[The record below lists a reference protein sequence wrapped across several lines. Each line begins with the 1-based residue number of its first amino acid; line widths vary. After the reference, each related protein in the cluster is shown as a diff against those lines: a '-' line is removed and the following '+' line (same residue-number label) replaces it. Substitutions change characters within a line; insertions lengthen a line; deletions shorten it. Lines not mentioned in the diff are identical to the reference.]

1 MSEEY
6 LNDNKAHQ
14 EFADQ
19 FVAAEVEKAKKAL
32 KQTQIIGVAVFLFIF
47 FYVGSIAMRFQRS
60 LQPNEAA
67 NMAKGVIAQK
77 VMESEPEL
85 TAYLMKEVPAAIEK
99 VPDIVKEQLPDLR
112 SQLEDRLADEF
123 AKYAKETS
131 DQLDA
136 ALDQYLEE
144 NKDDFK
150 TIMLAGSDP
159 ELAKQMMQGM
169 HKLFVDYL
177 SEKNGEE
184 ESIKEKIDEA
194 LKGLTEIRTMMQRL
208 TANKNLTPAEKKTR
222 RAIAVLMTTI
232 DEKKAED
239 PLPTVEQMVQAGK
252 EVYGQN

>member
-6 LNDNKAHQ
+6 MNETNAHQ

-19 FVAAEVEKAKKAL
+19 FVASEIEKTKKAL

-47 FYVGSIAMRFQRS
+47 FYIGSIAMRFQRS

-67 NMAKGVIAQK
+67 NMAKGMIAQK
-77 VMESEPEL
+77 VMESEPQL

-99 VPDIVKEQLPDLR
+99 VPDYAKEQLPELR
-112 SQLEDRLADEF
+112 TQLEDRLAEEF
-123 AKYAKETS
+123 GKYAKETS

-136 ALDQYLEE
+136 ALDEYLEK
-144 NKDDFK
+144 NKSDFQ

-159 ELAKQMMQGM
+159 ELAKEMTAGM

-194 LKGLTEIRTMMQRL
+194 LKALTEIRTMMQKL
-208 TANKNLTPAEKKTR
+208 AANKNLTPAEKKTR

-239 PLPTVEQMVQAGK
+239 PLPTVEQMVDAGK
-252 EVYGQN
+252 QVYGQN

>member
-6 LNDNKAHQ
+6 KNETNAHQ

-19 FVAAEVEKAKKAL
+19 FIASEIEKTKKAL

-47 FYVGSIAMRFQRS
+47 FYVGSIAMRFHRS
-60 LQPNEAA
+60 LQPDEAA
-67 NMAKGVIAQK
+67 NMAKGMIAQK
-77 VMESEPEL
+77 VIESEPEL
-85 TAYLMKEVPAAIEK
+85 TAYLMREVPAAIEK
-99 VPDIVKEQLPDLR
+99 VPDLVKQQLPELR
-112 SQLEDRLADEF
+112 AQLEDRLAEEF

-144 NKDDFK
+144 NKADFQ
-150 TIMLAGSDP
+150 TVMLAGSDP
-159 ELAKQMMQGM
+159 ELAKEMTAAMRKM
-169 HKLFVDYL
+169 FIEYL

-194 LKGLTEIRTMMQRL
+194 LRALTEIRAMMHKL
-208 TANKNLTPAEKKTR
+208 AANKNLTPAEKKAR

-239 PLPTVEQMVQAGK
+239 PLPTLDQVIEAGK
-252 EVYGQN
+252 QVYGQN